1 MPAGL
6 ATRVFAAHTAVGIES
21 AETFTKMEAASRI
34 ESSGVN
40 QGSGDSGTNPG
51 LSLPSP
57 APAMDREFIIK
68 NQIVERYLAGRLP
81 PKGVTDFERL
91 IRSRPQLIDELGLA
105 DKVNAGLRLLDAAGI
120 SEPWSEKPKKFWEK
134 PVIGMAAMGTAIAA
148 LIGCGLLAMQVS
160 SRNATIEKQAKEN
173 VVRPIAPST
182 GRRTIVVLAAR
193 NGPPSK
199 SMLTLNYG
207 DFGELKTD
215 MSWSRYAKFRI
226 SIDRVDQARVAVI
239 DGVERDSN
247 GHVRV
252 SLNAGAFGPG
262 DYLVTLEGMNMR
274 RESVPVAW
282 YRFTVAR

>member
-1 MPAGL
+1 
-6 ATRVFAAHTAVGIES
+6 
-21 AETFTKMEAASRI
+21 MEAASRI

-40 QGSGDSGTNPG
+40 QAPEAAAGANPG

-120 SEPWSEKPKKFWEK
+120 AEPWVEKPKKFWEQ
-134 PVIGMAAMGTAIAA
+134 PMFGMGAAALALVA
-148 LIGCGLLAMQVS
+148 LIGCAALAMQVS
-160 SRNATIEKQAKEN
+160 SRNATIEKQAREN
-173 VVRPIAPST
+173 VERAIAPST
-182 GRRTIVVLAAR
+182 GKRTIIVNPAR
-193 NGPPSK
+193 NGPPAAAT
-199 SMLTLNYG
+199 LTIRQG
-207 DFGELKTD
+207 DFAEMKTD
-215 MSWSRYAKFRI
+215 LSWSRYSNFRI
-226 SIDRVDQARVAVI
+226 SVDRVDQARVAVI

-247 GHVRV
+247 GHVRL

-262 DYLVTLEGMNMR
+262 DYLVTLDGMNLR

-282 YRFTVAR
+282 FRFTVAR